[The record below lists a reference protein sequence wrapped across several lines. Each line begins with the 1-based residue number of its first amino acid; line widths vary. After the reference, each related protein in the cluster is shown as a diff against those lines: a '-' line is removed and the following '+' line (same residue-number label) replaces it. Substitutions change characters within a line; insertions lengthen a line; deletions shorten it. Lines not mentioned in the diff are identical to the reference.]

1 MFISHN
7 TENYKPILMNE
18 KMGRA
23 LNLHELY
30 AQKYRRLFP
39 KIVLGCGRNKSR
51 RNCDILCG
59 IGEEKKA
66 GFVEEYVVNGKRN
79 KITLLNVDSSMPL
92 N

>member
-1 MFISHN
+1 MS
-7 TENYKPILMNE
+7 E

-39 KIVLGCGRNKSR
+39 NKVLGCGRNKSR
-51 RNCDILCG
+51 RNYDILSG
-59 IGEEKKA
+59 ISEGKKA

-79 KITLLNVDSSMPL
+79 KITLLNVDRSMPL

>member
-1 MFISHN
+1 MS
-7 TENYKPILMNE
+7 E

-23 LNLHELY
+23 LNLHELC

-39 KIVLGCGRNKSR
+39 NNVLGCGRNKSR
-51 RNCDILCG
+51 RNYDILCG

-79 KITLLNVDSSMPL
+79 EIRLLNVDLSMPL